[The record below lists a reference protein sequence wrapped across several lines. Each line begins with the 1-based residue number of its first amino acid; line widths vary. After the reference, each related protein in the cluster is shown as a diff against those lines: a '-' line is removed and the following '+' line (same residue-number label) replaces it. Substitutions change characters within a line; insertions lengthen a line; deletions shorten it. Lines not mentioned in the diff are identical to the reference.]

1 MEINTQAN
9 SMLQQAQLAIQP
21 NNSVAS
27 AASSSINNSSP
38 ESSDTLSISSEAKAR
53 LQAEQSND
61 NTVQLTGSGG
71 VNGTRPK

>member
-9 SMLQQAQLAIQP
+9 SALQQAQLAIQSTNP
-21 NNSVAS
+21 
-27 AASSSINNSSP
+27 AASETNSSINNTSTNT
-38 ESSDTLSISSEAKAR
+38 SDTLSISSEAKAR
-53 LQAEQSND
+53 FQAEQSND